1 MNLMK
6 KCYYASRATFQ
17 ANISLNIQY
26 SKLFAIITTA
36 EKRLSARIRR
46 LEFNTVR
53 KRKEPAT
60 AGFDRGQLL
69 QIQAIVL
76 KSEMRQRNVISA
88 AVN

>member
-6 KCYYASRATFQ
+6 KCYYVLLTTFQ

-26 SKLFAIITTA
+26 SKLFAITKA
-36 EKRLSARIRR
+36 EKRLSAMIRR
-46 LEFNTVR
+46 PAFNTVR
-53 KRKEPAT
+53 KRKEPAR